1 MDNLNIIEIK
11 NEYKRIDFDWLRLH
25 LKTSMWLVIFS
36 LVIEFIMGYILYI
49 MGEIHITIF
58 LYILKYLIAPFI
70 LNSLFI
76 IIGYNVTNSPR
87 LNQNFKMHI
96 ISLLFAGICFV
107 LFSVHGIFSFVGMIF
122 IIPILFTIV
131 YGNYWLTTITTFF
144 SLFLYVISEFFI
156 TWDPDKLNIL
166 SSNIELANFSIS
178 VIIMLVFYAI
188 TLVVI
193 RFERSKNAVSIQ
205 KELDRYELRHRLR
218 KDELTG
224 INNKTALRDAFKKM
238 EEDESS
244 ESYYL
249 GMIDL
254 DDFKMLNDTLG
265 HHNGDIILAKFGE
278 ILKRNKNNANPFRF
292 GGDEFCILFKNQN
305 LEAIIQ
311 KCEKIQREFEEIDII
326 DGTSLKLTAS
336 FGIAQYTNNISATQL
351 LKNADAALY
360 KAKSEKNTI
369 YIYDDEKISSYQK
382 K

>member
-166 SSNIELANFSIS
+166 SSYIELANFSIS

-336 FGIAQYTNNISATQL
+336 FGIAQYTNKISATQL